1 MKKIILSLVAVVAF
15 TLTSD
20 AQTRKGTVLLGAGSS
35 LTETGW
41 TNLNITPKVGY
52 FVQDGVAVGA
62 MINFS
67 NNNVDKTDYE
77 LSKSESSIGVFARYY
92 VSNNLFS
99 EVGLSSVSKSDELYG
114 DIKSI
119 GTNNGNQVEVTDTR
133 VIEESTSSMD
143 INLGVGYTIVWREHF
158 AIEPFVNLVFSNGE
172 VKSYDAASSKVI
184 SDDVKGT
191 NFDLGVNFSLFF

>member
-35 LTETGW
+35 LTESGW
-41 TNLNITPKVGY
+41 MDLQITPKVGY

-67 NNNVDKTDYE
+67 NDNVDKTAYE
-77 LSKSESSIGVFARYY
+77 LSSSESSIGVFARYY

-99 EVGLSSVSKSDELYG
+99 EVGLSSVSKSSESL
-114 DIKSI
+114 KSVAQEA
-119 GTNNGNQVEVTDTR
+119 TDADGNAVSLPNVDK

-172 VKSYDAASSKVI
+172 EKEFSESAVNSY
-184 SDDVKGT
+184 DVKGT